1 MKLYLSSLHW
11 IYLWVLVTDV
21 FSGCILLCSLCTY
34 QIQFYSCFLDQNN
47 TLFMVRYGINWW
59 TQSDTQS
66 NTIVVV
72 YLNEP
77 SMKLRPPQANASWTK
92 IILASSQ
99 SAHKEKET
107 IALAHPPTSNPSTFS
122 SCSSD
127 ISFGPLPNI
136 DMPPPGWQHNHL
148 LVSLAPRQHP
158 S

>member
-1 MKLYLSSLHW
+1 MSFGYRCVFRLHPTLF
-11 IYLWVLVTDV
+11 IV
-21 FSGCILLCSLCTY
+21 CTY
-34 QIQFYSCFLDQNN
+34 QIQCYSCFLDQNN

-77 SMKLRPPQANASWTK
+77 SMKLSPPQANASWTK

-99 SAHKEKET
+99 SAHKEKEI

-127 ISFGPLPNI
+127 ISSGPLPNI
-136 DMPPPGWQHNHL
+136 DLPPPG
-148 LVSLAPRQHP
+148 
-158 S
+158 